1 MPVYLRI
8 IGILILLVVG
18 GGLAL
23 LLTVDIPPPAGPI
36 EKVLP
41 DERFDS

>member
-1 MPVYLRI
+1 MSIYLRI
-8 IGILILLVVG
+8 IGILLLLVIG
-18 GGLAL
+18 GGVAL
-23 LLTVDIPPPAGPI
+23 LLTFDMPPPAGPI